1 MAGILGSL
9 EKSRQVLARPV
20 NRATF
25 LQCLYQPINILL
37 PFIVFHAE
45 IRAAKERE
53 VKREPSVTIDDCF
66 AEEKKRS
73 AHILIKETLNRC

>member
-53 VKREPSVTIDDCF
+53 VKREPFKIDDCF